1 MTIHHM
7 VFVKFKRDARKED
20 IQRALAEIDRLP
32 ERNREIKNWVSGFSP
47 EPRFHN
53 GAFDH
58 GLACDL
64 ADWDAMDRYMY
75 HEAHISAGPLLKPLA
90 EYWRSFDFVVDY
102 AAPKRFPARSKRPK
116 PRLPRLPE
124 NKVMVPWVRG
134 RRLAHAR
141 QTLEEAGLRV
151 GKVEAA
157 LGGVWAAGRVT
168 AQNPDKGTIVDK
180 GTAINLTITG
190 EFWMAPKLP

>member
-47 EPRFHN
+47 EPRLHN

-90 EYWRSFDFVVDY
+90 EYWLSFDFVVDY
-102 AAPKRFPARSKRPK
+102 AAPRRFPAWTTLAAVSPNSASTATKSRP
-116 PRLPRLPE
+116 
-124 NKVMVPWVRG
+124 PWGHRPTS
-134 RRLAHAR
+134 LTTAP
-141 QTLEEAGLRV
+141 
-151 GKVEAA
+151 AA
-157 LGGVWAAGRVT
+157 TRT
-168 AQNPDKGTIVDK
+168 R
-180 GTAINLTITG
+180 
-190 EFWMAPKLP
+190 